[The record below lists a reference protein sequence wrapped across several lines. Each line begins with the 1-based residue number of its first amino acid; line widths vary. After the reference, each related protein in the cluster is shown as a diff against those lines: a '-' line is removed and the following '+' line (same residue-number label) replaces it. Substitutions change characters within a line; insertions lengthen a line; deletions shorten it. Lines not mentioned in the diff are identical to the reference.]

1 MWDKVKSLIGNSAP
15 LIGTLIGGPVGTAV
29 GGLVSSALGVENTPQ
44 AIEQELAANPEAVLK
59 LKQLEVEHEVELKQ
73 LAFEHAKLESEERK
87 LAMTQQ
93 HATMQAELASN
104 DPYVRRWRPTWG
116 YSMCAA
122 WVLLFLSL
130 AVVMMFYPEHAANVV
145 NSVVAMTP
153 LFGIGLTVLGI
164 NIHKRSQD
172 KQVSMGKTPLGTF
185 NTLKTAVKGG

>member
-15 LIGTLIGGPVGTAV
+15 LIGTLIGGPIGTAV
-29 GGLVSSALGVENTPQ
+29 GGLVSSALGVENTPK
-44 AIEQELAANPEAVLK
+44 AIEQELAVNPKAVLK
-59 LKQLEVEHEVELKQ
+59 LKQLEADHEVELKR
-73 LAFEHAKLESEERK
+73 LAFEHAKLESEERQ
-87 LAMTQQ
+87 LAITQQ

-130 AVVMMFYPEHAANVV
+130 AVVMMFYPEHAASVV

-172 KQVSMGKTPLGTF
+172 KQVSMGSTPLGTI
-185 NTLKTAVKGG
+185 NTLKAATKGG

>member
-1 MWDKVKSLIGNSAP
+1 MWDKVKSLIGSSAP

-29 GGLVSSALGVENTPQ
+29 GGLVSSALGVENTQQ
-44 AIEQELAANPEAVLK
+44 AIEKELAANPEAILK
-59 LKQLEVEHEVELKQ
+59 LKQLEALHEVELKR

-87 LAMTQQ
+87 LALTQQ
-93 HATMQAELASN
+93 HVTMQAELASN

-130 AVVMMFYPEHAANVV
+130 AVVMMFHPEQAATVV

-172 KQVSMGKTPLGTF
+172 KQVSMGNTPLGAIH
-185 NTLKTAVKGG
+185 TLKTAIRGS

>member
-44 AIEQELAANPEAVLK
+44 AIEQELAVNPEAVLK
-59 LKQLEVEHEVELKQ
+59 LKQLEAEHEVELKQ

-93 HATMQAELASN
+93 HATMQAEIASN

-130 AVVMMFYPEHAANVV
+130 AVVMMFHPEHAAKVV

-172 KQVSMGKTPLGTF
+172 KQVSMGNTPLGTI
-185 NTLKTAVKGG
+185 NTLKAAIKGG